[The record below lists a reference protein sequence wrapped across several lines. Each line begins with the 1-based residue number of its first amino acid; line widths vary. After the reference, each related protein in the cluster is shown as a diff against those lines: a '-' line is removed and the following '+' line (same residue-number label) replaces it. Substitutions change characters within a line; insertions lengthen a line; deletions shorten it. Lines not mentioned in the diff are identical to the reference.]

1 MMAVD
6 RLLCSVL
13 VAVLLVIGAWFGVR
27 HYGAEQRQA
36 GYDAAV
42 ADGKEARDAAAVAAL
57 AIESGLRTRLL
68 EQDTTAHR
76 KEQEHA
82 TNLEAAQRRVRAG
95 VDSLRCPAGPIPA
108 GAATGDR
115 SIAAGP
121 AADGEGPDLMPEAA
135 ADVLGHGAAIAS
147 LVRRYE
153 RIVERAEACRVVN
166 AH

>member
-6 RLLCSVL
+6 RLLCSAL
-13 VAVLLVIGAWFGVR
+13 AAVLLLIGAWFGLR

-42 ADGKEARDAAAVAAL
+42 AAGEEAREAAAVAAL

-68 EQDTTAHR
+68 EQDTTALR

-95 VDSLRCPAGPIPA
+95 VDSLRCPAGPVP
-108 GAATGDR
+108 AATSAGDR
-115 SIAAGP
+115 PVATGP
-121 AADGEGPDLMPEAA
+121 AVDGEGSAIVPEMAAEILGDA
-135 ADVLGHGAAIAS
+135 ADVAG

-153 RIVERAEACRVVN
+153 RVVERFEACRAVN
-166 AH
+166 AK